1 MKSAMNRKR
10 KRRRIYIWYT
20 LVFALFVWGAY
31 VYFFV
36 QRPVLSQQEASKAQ
50 LTNELKTSKLE
61 YQNLNTQF
69 EELHQNNY
77 IAYIAQKKYNL
88 VKPGEILFVAN
99 SAKTN

>member
-1 MKSAMNRKR
+1 MKPGINRKL
-10 KRRRIYIWYT
+10 KRRRIYIWYV
-20 LVFALFVWGAY
+20 LVFAVLVWGGY

-36 QRPVLSQQEASKAQ
+36 QRPVLSQQEASKAR
-50 LTNELKTSKLE
+50 LTSELKASKLE
-61 YQNLNTQF
+61 YQALNTQV

-99 SAKTN
+99 SAKS